1 MSKKFE
7 KYLVEIAIRGI
18 NKNIDTTALEDFDI
32 DLGMRPHIL
41 NKNLYWDNDANLLI
55 AQVEVESPDEK
66 FAANLMWDELFE
78 VANAVLQSIEGLN
91 VKILQSRR
99 IDSSQET

>member
-1 MSKKFE
+1 MGIKLE
-7 KYLVEIAIRGI
+7 MYLVEIAVRGI
-18 NKNIDTTALEDFDI
+18 NKNLDPTALEDFDYE
-32 DLGMRPHIL
+32 LGMRPHIL
-41 NKNLYWDNDANLLI
+41 KKIVHWDNDANLLI

-66 FAANLMWDELFE
+66 FAAGLMWDELFE
-78 VANAVLQSIEGLN
+78 TANAVLQSVDGLN